1 MGTVRFPFFLRGM
14 PIENLRIA
22 GEFFCNFDPVSYVKV
37 IDREV
42 SMAGK
47 EIRLNYTALW
57 LLAVA
62 TGLAEN
68 LILRSFGLNAT
79 QRIVAIMGFLPL
91 MIFLVLM
98 SVFRQLRLR
107 RE

>member
-1 MGTVRFPFFLRGM
+1 
-14 PIENLRIA
+14 
-22 GEFFCNFDPVSYVKV
+22 
-37 IDREV
+37 
-42 SMAGK
+42 MAGK
-47 EIRLNYTALW
+47 EIRLNVTVLW

-68 LILRSFGLNAT
+68 WILRGFGLNAT
-79 QRIVAIMGFLPL
+79 QRMVAIMGFLPL

-98 SVFRQLRLR
+98 GVFQQLGLR